1 MSEPRN
7 WTRAE
12 LTDDAATARTLFRRQ
27 RLDEP
32 LALYSHFFN
41 AFVPVCGAVIDQLPS
56 LAGDSFHPEDIGALV
71 GDKDARTAFRYLAAP
86 PVSEDDLKTLAET
99 TLSAT
104 ALRSDAA
111 QARRVRDIVLH
122 IIDPHR
128 FPWIAERRDP
138 TAHERTQA
146 IVASAALVAA
156 RKVETVRRSD
166 ARKEQEEAV
175 RLLLRDIGFTEV
187 PSRDIPL
194 LDAAP
199 APGEFCRESKLGD
212 SRADVVIRL
221 YDRRAMPVE
230 CKASNSAV
238 NSFKRI
244 NHEAAGKARAW
255 LAGFGKRQIVPCAV
269 ISGVF
274 NPANIETAQAE
285 GLAIIWSHRI
295 RDLADFVESGQ
306 SQAAPPA

>member
-1 MSEPRN
+1 M
-7 WTRAE
+7 TA
-12 LTDDAATARTLFRRQ
+12 DAAKARALFRRQ

-32 LALYSHFFN
+32 LALYSRFFN
-41 AFVPVCGAVIDQLPS
+41 AFVPVFGSVIDRLPS
-56 LAGDSFHPEDIGALV
+56 LADDSLDPENIGALV

-99 TLSAT
+99 RLSAA

-111 QARRVRDIVLH
+111 QAQRVRDVVLH

-138 TAHERTQA
+138 TAHERAQA

-156 RKVETVRRSD
+156 RKVETSRRSD
-166 ARKEQEEAV
+166 ARREQEDAV
-175 RLLLRDIGFTEV
+175 ASMLRDIGFTEV
-187 PSRDIPL
+187 PARDIPL

-199 APGEFCRESKLGD
+199 APGQFCRESKLGD
-212 SRADVVIRL
+212 SRADIVIRL

-238 NSFKRI
+238 NSFKRV

-255 LAGFGKRQIVPCAV
+255 LAGFGRRQIVPCAV
-269 ISGVF
+269 IGGVF
-274 NPANIETAQAE
+274 NPSNLDTAQAE
-285 GLAIIWSHRI
+285 GLAIIWSHRLQ
-295 RDLADFVESGQ
+295 DLAVFIESGRREP
-306 SQAAPPA
+306 SPPT